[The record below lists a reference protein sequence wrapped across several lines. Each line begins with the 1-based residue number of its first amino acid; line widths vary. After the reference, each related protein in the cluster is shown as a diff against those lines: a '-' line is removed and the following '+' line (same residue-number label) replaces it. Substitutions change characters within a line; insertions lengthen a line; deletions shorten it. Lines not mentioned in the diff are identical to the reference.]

1 MFQRKFTWIQS
12 SSISYEEVFDKEAA
26 LKSLVQ
32 SNLIV
37 DSELKYFLDFSI
49 FIATI
54 DLSQKD
60 FSVPSLLKRIP
71 KLFNSLS
78 YTLWN
83 CPKIDA
89 I

>member
-49 FIATI
+49 LIATI

-60 FSVPSLLKRIP
+60 FSVPSL
-71 KLFNSLS
+71 
-78 YTLWN
+78 
-83 CPKIDA
+83 
-89 I
+89 

>member
-37 DSELKYFLDFSI
+37 DSEWTYSLDFLI

-54 DLSQKD
+54 ELFPPKYITDI
-60 FSVPSLLKRIP
+60 SLFLTCK
-71 KLFNSLS
+71 KN
-78 YTLWN
+78 
-83 CPKIDA
+83 PKI